1 MPKIIVTNRYIKSG
15 SHGKLGNYVK
25 YIATREGVA
34 IPQQHT
40 ELDREIFMNYLDS
53 RPKSHGLF
61 TGKDEPIVLDR
72 AAKEVANH
80 AGTVWMHIVSLRR
93 DDAKRMGFNTLEAW
107 RELVRRHISDIAAAQ
122 KISPQNIRWYAAF
135 HNKETNPH
143 VHIVVYSTDPKE
155 GYLSNTGIEK
165 IHSAFAND
173 IYRDELQNLY
183 QEQTQ
188 VRDKLRRE
196 AEDIIRNLVS
206 ELQTSSC
213 SSPQLEI
220 LIPKLYF
227 QLQKSKG
234 KKIYGYLQPNV
245 KKTVDEIVAEL
256 AKNPVLK
263 KMYEEW
269 CELERQ
275 KYETYTGAVQ
285 SFPALADNKAFKPI
299 KNAVIRAVMDMDIPT
314 EIEITMPSF
323 TPDEI
328 EEIADD
334 TQEDISDVRYH
345 MNWRDNYKTACS
357 LLYDEDYE
365 KAFALFQSEAEKVNV
380 PAIYNVAKMYQRGLL
395 GEENI
400 PKAQE
405 YYAEALK
412 GFLYLESS
420 AGKMQPYIWYNLGKL
435 YNLGYGTQQN
445 YSEAFKWFQK
455 ATLAGNSYAQYSL
468 GGLYYFGNGV
478 EQDRSQAFAWYKK
491 SADQHN
497 AYACYETAKM
507 LQDGVGTKKN
517 SDESE
522 WYFREAYKGFQT
534 MKSVL
539 ADNMLLYRLGIMT
552 LKGIGCEAAPEKA
565 LDYLR
570 KSAEM
575 NNKYALCEYGKQLVD
590 GVFLSQNVEKGL
602 AMLKHSADLA
612 NTAAS
617 YWLGKMYLFGKGVE
631 RDTDMALY
639 WLTMSAESG
648 NEYAQTAIENM
659 DHFYQS
665 AIQNATLTMLKSF
678 GRLISGDY
686 NRITRGLKFRTEHK
700 LKQAIHRKKAALG
713 IKENPL
719 EPKY

>member
-165 IHSAFAND
+165 IRSAFAND

-227 QLQKSKG
+227 QLQKSTG

-334 TQEDISDVRYH
+334 TQ
-345 MNWRDNYKTACS
+345 
-357 LLYDEDYE
+357 
-365 KAFALFQSEAEKVNV
+365 
-380 PAIYNVAKMYQRGLL
+380 
-395 GEENI
+395 
-400 PKAQE
+400 
-405 YYAEALK
+405 
-412 GFLYLESS
+412 
-420 AGKMQPYIWYNLGKL
+420 
-435 YNLGYGTQQN
+435 
-445 YSEAFKWFQK
+445 
-455 ATLAGNSYAQYSL
+455 
-468 GGLYYFGNGV
+468 
-478 EQDRSQAFAWYKK
+478 
-491 SADQHN
+491 
-497 AYACYETAKM
+497 
-507 LQDGVGTKKN
+507 
-517 SDESE
+517 
-522 WYFREAYKGFQT
+522 
-534 MKSVL
+534 
-539 ADNMLLYRLGIMT
+539 
-552 LKGIGCEAAPEKA
+552 
-565 LDYLR
+565 
-570 KSAEM
+570 
-575 NNKYALCEYGKQLVD
+575 
-590 GVFLSQNVEKGL
+590 
-602 AMLKHSADLA
+602 
-612 NTAAS
+612 
-617 YWLGKMYLFGKGVE
+617 
-631 RDTDMALY
+631 
-639 WLTMSAESG
+639 
-648 NEYAQTAIENM
+648 
-659 DHFYQS
+659 
-665 AIQNATLTMLKSF
+665 
-678 GRLISGDY
+678 
-686 NRITRGLKFRTEHK
+686 
-700 LKQAIHRKKAALG
+700 
-713 IKENPL
+713 
-719 EPKY
+719 